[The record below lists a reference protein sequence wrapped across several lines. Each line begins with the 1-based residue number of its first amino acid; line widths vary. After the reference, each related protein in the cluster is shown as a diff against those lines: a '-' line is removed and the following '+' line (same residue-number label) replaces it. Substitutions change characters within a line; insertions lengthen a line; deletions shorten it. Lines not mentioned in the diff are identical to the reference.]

1 MTAGDRLGGD
11 LGSLLAAADLSAATS
26 QYLIVKQTSA
36 TQFNITT
43 AATDKPLGILQNR
56 PASGQ
61 TGEIRVLSGST
72 SKCVAGAA
80 VAAGVEVMS
89 DGSGRAITATTT
101 NEVVGLAL
109 SAAANANELIE
120 VLIRPYHKV

>member
-1 MTAGDRLGGD
+1 MTVGDQLGGD
-11 LGSLLAAADLSAATS
+11 ITRAAAADYSAAIE
-26 QYLIVKQTSA
+26 QYKIVRATSA
-36 TQFNITT
+36 TQVTTTT
-43 AATDKPLGILQNR
+43 AATQIPLGILQNR

-61 TGEIRVLSGST
+61 AAEVRVNSGST
-72 SKCVAGAA
+72 SKVVCGAA

-101 NEVVGLAL
+101 NEVVGIAL
-109 SAAANANELIE
+109 SATSNANELLD